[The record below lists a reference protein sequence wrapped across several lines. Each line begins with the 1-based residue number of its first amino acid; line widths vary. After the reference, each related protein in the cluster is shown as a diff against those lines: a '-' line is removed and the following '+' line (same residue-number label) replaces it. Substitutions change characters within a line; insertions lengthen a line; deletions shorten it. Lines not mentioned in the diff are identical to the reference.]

1 MMKIRDHVMQTDR
14 DIRLLG
20 RVAGFLYLVIIA
32 CGIGSEVFIRGSLYD
47 DVDISVTAA
56 NILAKSALFKTGFLA
71 DSIMLLCDVAIAIV
85 FYRLFRQVD
94 RTLALS
100 AMVFRLVQAVIIG
113 MSLLFYYAT
122 YLLLTSN
129 AQPDGQTYTMLS
141 LLIDMHAY
149 GYDLGLIFFGISNI
163 ALGVLVIRSGFC
175 PRPLGH
181 GLIIAAV
188 IYVIGSYTRFLAVE
202 YHTFVEPAYL
212 IPLLAELAFCL
223 WLLFGKIAQDQQ
235 SGQMMKKVIAPDE

>member
-1 MMKIRDHVMQTDR
+1 MKTRDQVMQTDH

-20 RVAGFLYLVIIA
+20 RAAGLLYLVIIA
-32 CGIGSEVFIRGSLYD
+32 CGIGSELFIRGSLYD
-47 DVDISVTAA
+47 DMDISVTAA
-56 NILAKSALFKTGFLA
+56 NILAYSALFKTGFLA

-85 FYRLFRQVD
+85 LYLLFRQVD
-94 RTLALS
+94 KTLALF

-122 YLLLTSN
+122 YLLLTGN
-129 AQPDGQTYTMLS
+129 AQPDAQTYFMLS

-149 GYDLGLIFFGISNI
+149 GYDLGLIFFGIANI

-181 GLIIAAV
+181 GLVIAAV
-188 IYVIGSYTRFLAVE
+188 IYVIGSYTRLFAVE

-212 IPLLAELAFCL
+212 VPLLAELAFCL
-223 WLLFGKIAQDQQ
+223 WLLFGKFVEDKYA
-235 SGQMMKKVIAPDE
+235 GQLA